1 VYFIVRYPQLEK
13 SQPHIYTHLVVA
25 DTQALPK
32 KPKEY
37 KSSHRSQ
44 TVNKFGE
51 QIQGITKKTNYI

>member
-13 SQPHIYTHLVVA
+13 SQPHIYTHLVFA
-25 DTQALPK
+25 NSRALPK

-37 KSSHRSQ
+37 KFSHCSQ

-51 QIQGITKKTNYI
+51 QIQGIIKKTNYI